1 MSVLGP
7 VLFRNPVLWVGDR
20 VWRFRV
26 KPGMTRGMMVFG
38 AQRPRGFGGSL
49 PQWIKEARSADGFK
63 SCGTRRESARRLAGA
78 FFASWPL
85 QDLNLRPADYESAA
99 ANQLS

>member
-1 MSVLGP
+1 MGGRQGLEIPGQA
-7 VLFRNPVLWVGDR
+7 RNDYKGS
-20 VWRFRV
+20 
-26 KPGMTRGMMVFG
+26 GMTRGMMVFG
-38 AQRPRGFGGSL
+38 AQRPRGFGGFF

-78 FFASWPL
+78 FFASWSL